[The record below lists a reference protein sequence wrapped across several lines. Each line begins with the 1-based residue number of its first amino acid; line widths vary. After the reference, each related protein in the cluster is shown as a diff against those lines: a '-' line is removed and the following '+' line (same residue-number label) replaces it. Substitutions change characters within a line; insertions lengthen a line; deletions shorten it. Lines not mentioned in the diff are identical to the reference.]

1 MRTVILLIAAVGLTA
16 CQTKREL
23 PVQVAPPVAAAAPA
37 SVAEE
42 VAPVTA
48 VSPEERLKA
57 CHQKIDALKH
67 YDKKRANAA
76 RYALSRAIKAKA
88 DTQSSAAHIS
98 PEALHYAVYH
108 QDQSVEVICTQVS
121 QRLDRLILSKVMK
134 TST

>member
-57 CHQKIDALKH
+57 CHQK
-67 YDKKRANAA
+67 
-76 RYALSRAIKAKA
+76 
-88 DTQSSAAHIS
+88 
-98 PEALHYAVYH
+98 
-108 QDQSVEVICTQVS
+108 
-121 QRLDRLILSKVMK
+121 
-134 TST
+134 